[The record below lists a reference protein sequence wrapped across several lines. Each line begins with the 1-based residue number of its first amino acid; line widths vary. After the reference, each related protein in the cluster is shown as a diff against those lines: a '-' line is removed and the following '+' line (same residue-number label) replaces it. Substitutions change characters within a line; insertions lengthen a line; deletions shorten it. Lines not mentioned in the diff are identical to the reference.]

1 MLSSQPQEVGKL
13 KFQVC
18 PKPVLDMCKKLQNTS
33 LDDAAFSGAETA
45 SVAASLPDSE
55 SEDSE
60 NRAAIFLY
68 NPTGTLA

>member
-13 KFQVC
+13 KFQEC
-18 PKPVLDMCKKLQNTS
+18 PKPVFDMCKKLKNTS
-33 LDDAAFSGAETA
+33 LDDADFSGAETA
-45 SVAASLPDSE
+45 SLSGSE
-55 SEDSE
+55 SEESE